1 MILERCRIF
10 GKPVLVQSGVNEA
23 WTHNGVPLL
32 SNSISAKDKFNSYSA
47 ICILLASLRNK
58 IFTDLIKLKT
68 IAIRYSYNGLW
79 ASVLEEERVGYRN
92 TKRDSHVTSVARNIR
107 WHLEGRLMTIQEH
120 QHHKKLWK
128 WNLPSKQGPR
138 ARLAADADLQNWL
151 NDFYDFKPQ
160 VNGIL
165 LQPAQKINC

>member
-47 ICILLASLRNK
+47 ICILLASLRDK

-68 IAIRYSYNGLW
+68 ITIRYSYNGLW
-79 ASVLEEERVGYRN
+79 ASVLEEGG
-92 TKRDSHVTSVARNIR
+92 
-107 WHLEGRLMTIQEH
+107 GRLQEH
-120 QHHKKLWK
+120 KERQPCDKCSKEHKMTPWRQAEDYPGVPAPQETMEVE
-128 WNLPSKQGPR
+128 PSKQ
-138 ARLAADADLQNWL
+138 ARPQSQTSCRCRPPELTKWL
-151 NDFYDFKPQ
+151 LWF
-160 VNGIL
+160 
-165 LQPAQKINC
+165 